1 MTTRHYIRRF
11 GDKVVEYRV
20 EEEVDSYREFVRRDG
35 EWHLTGRV
43 TVLGMLLS
51 ADPSLEAVPDSPAD

>member
-1 MTTRHYIRRF
+1 MTARHYIRRF

-20 EEEVDSYREFVRRDG
+20 EEVADSYGEYVRQDA
-35 EWHLTGRV
+35 EWLLTGGT

-51 ADPSLEAVPDSPAD
+51 GDPSLEAMPDRPSV

>member
-1 MTTRHYIRRF
+1 MTTRHYNRRF

-20 EEEVDSYREFVRRDG
+20 QEDVDSYQEYVRRDG
-35 EWHLTGRV
+35 EWHLTGGT

-51 ADPSLEAVPDSPAD
+51 GDADLEVVPDGPSD